1 MKKGNIKK
9 FDFRGYFN
17 TPSHSEIKSQIL
29 PMALYAFNEYCK
41 NNKQVIDNY
50 NYWKEK
56 IEELNYRID
65 FTYKLSVVKNREA
78 NKSILARVKWQY
90 KFKGEYKKPPSLGV
104 YIGSL
109 KDYPK
114 GLEES
119 NIDEVAKAKIEEY
132 LVNKV
137 PLIFQDIDGNEY
149 KV

>member
-1 MKKGNIKK
+1 MKKGNTEK
-9 FDFRGYFN
+9 FDFRGYFE
-17 TPSHSEIKSQIL
+17 TPSHSYIENIIL
-29 PMALYAFNEYCK
+29 PTTVIAFNKYCNK
-41 NNKQVIDNY
+41 NKQVIDTY

-56 IEELNYRID
+56 IEELKYRID